1 VMFRNYFSYQSS
13 THAFS
18 EMYRDNLSREEFK
31 ETTKSLTFL
40 DFINSLEISSSFE
53 SHPHGGG
60 MVTEELSRV
69 AQMTR

>member
-1 VMFRNYFSYQSS
+1 MFHQY
-13 THAFS
+13 ALVFS
-18 EMYRDNLSREEFK
+18 EMYRDNLLREEFK
-31 ETTKSLTFL
+31 ETNKSLTFL
-40 DFINSLEISSSFE
+40 DFITSLEIACIFE